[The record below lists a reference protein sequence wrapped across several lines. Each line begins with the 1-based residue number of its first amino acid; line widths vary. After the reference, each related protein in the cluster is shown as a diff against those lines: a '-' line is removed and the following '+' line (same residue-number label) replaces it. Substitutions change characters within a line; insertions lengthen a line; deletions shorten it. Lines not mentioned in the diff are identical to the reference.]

1 MTTNAQRFKNYLGP
15 KEGAPIPDELF
26 SETVDLFF
34 QELKGTLAAEN
45 QAETVKLL
53 VLTFKDSSGLL
64 LLGVDGGLEPR
75 HPQGYYAIEVRDT
88 FVELAPVYAEL
99 AVKYNLE
106 IQRHD

>member
-15 KEGAPIPDELF
+15 KEGEPIPDELF

-34 QELKGTLAAEN
+34 QELQGTLAAGN

-64 LLGVDGGLEPR
+64 ILGVDGGLEPQ
-75 HPQGYYAIEVRDT
+75 HPEGYYALEVRDT
-88 FVELAPVYAEL
+88 FVELAPIYAGL
-99 AVKYNLE
+99 AAKYNLE
-106 IQRHD
+106 ISHHD